1 MGLTSLV
8 NNYHRLL
15 YYKKNIFRFEDCWS
29 ALRKDVQGLIFVY
42 NKKTDDQIQELEK
55 FYNYF
60 VLKSQLE
67 PKDCV
72 VFFFESDKQVADAPK
87 RLCMY

>member
-1 MGLTSLV
+1 M
-8 NNYHRLL
+8 
-15 YYKKNIFRFEDCWS
+15 
-29 ALRKDVQGLIFVY
+29 Y
-42 NKKTDDQIQELEK
+42 NKKTDEQVQELEK

-72 VFFFESDKQVADAPK
+72 VFFFESDKQAGDAPK
-87 RLCMY
+87 RLCKYGKKP